1 MRQRLIQPRQART
14 TESPP
19 DPVVAALRPPLTHP
33 APSLQIHRD
42 HTDLAELYGSSTA
55 FLTAPQPFVIY
66 GRKSSY
72 IGCCSPILRPWHY
85 CVNTHARRI
94 IREIW
99 RLPSREIFPARGT
112 RGRRWPDWCARR
124 QGLAGIVGIHRP
136 VGRR

>member
-1 MRQRLIQPRQART
+1 MRQGLIPPRQARGN
-14 TESPP
+14 ECLP
-19 DPVVAALRPPLTHP
+19 DPVVAALRPPLTHS
-33 APSLQIHRD
+33 APFPQIHRD

-72 IGCCSPILRPWHY
+72 IGCRSPISRPSQC

-99 RLPSREIFPARGT
+99 RLPSREIFSARRS
-112 RGRRWPDWCARR
+112 RGRR
-124 QGLAGIVGIHRP
+124 RP
-136 VGRR
+136 VRRA